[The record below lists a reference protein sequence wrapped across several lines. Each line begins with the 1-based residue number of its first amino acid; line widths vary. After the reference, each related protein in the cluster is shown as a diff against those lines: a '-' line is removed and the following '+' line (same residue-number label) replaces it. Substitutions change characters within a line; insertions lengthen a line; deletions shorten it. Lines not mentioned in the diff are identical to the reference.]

1 MFLPREALESFRAQ
15 GLYWGSTM
23 HGASPVCPALFNMN
37 TQFVQRA
44 QTEPPS
50 SVREVQNTLEIQTPS
65 QEPLLQAGLSKDGRP
80 AMLTL
85 PCTDSLLLQTGVL

>member
-1 MFLPREALESFRAQ
+1 MYVSAQ
-15 GLYWGSTM
+15 GSPGELQSPRSLLGVR
-23 HGASPVCPALFNMN
+23 HASPVCPALFNMN

-44 QTEPPS
+44 QTEPPL

-85 PCTDSLLLQTGVL
+85 PCTDSLLLQMGVL